1 MNKNNIGKVGEQL
14 TVQYLQENK
23 YDIICKNYFT
33 KKGEIDIIA
42 VKQNTI
48 SFIEVKTRSNFKYG
62 NPVDAVNYSKVK
74 HIVNTAKI
82 FLYKNIK
89 YSNYEINIDVIEVMI
104 RNGKCQFNH
113 IKNILSY

>member
-62 NPVDAVNYSKVK
+62 NPVDAVNYSKVN

-82 FLYKNIK
+82 FLYNKDIRIK
-89 YSNYEINIDVIEVMI
+89 
-104 RNGKCQFNH
+104 
-113 IKNILSY
+113 